1 MVWLEYHRLWRSWV
15 LVYTHLAVT
24 GELNVGLRA
33 PGSANLM
40 GEYPRT
46 GSEPEEMAGLG
57 GAGVAEPWVQKMAS
71 RLRHTRAPWTA
82 TRVPARAA
90 FWIPQRRR
98 QGTLRAPAQFAQ
110 SRSHRAHPTRENR
123 HVL

>member
-1 MVWLEYHRLWRSWV
+1 V
-15 LVYTHLAVT
+15 LVYTHLAVI

-57 GAGVAEPWVQKMAS
+57 GGWSGGAVGAES
-71 RLRHTRAPWTA
+71 
-82 TRVPARAA
+82 
-90 FWIPQRRR
+90 
-98 QGTLRAPAQFAQ
+98 G
-110 SRSHRAHPTRENR
+110 E
-123 HVL
+123 